1 MSTHSLLDFGENQR
15 PMEAIGRSNSSNS
28 LTGESSSASR
38 VKVNGMFVGG
48 VRGMNQNI
56 IKMERSEHERAK
68 YPDRIN
74 LDRKG
79 LHSVP
84 ILADEP
90 DLRLISLQHNSIKR
104 IQHLD
109 TTFRLVF
116 LDLYHNRLEQ
126 VRTFFF
132 ALGILRRSSLGAVSA
147 TFPKVSKTSNLLF
160 FAFFAIFGLF

>member
-1 MSTHSLLDFGENQR
+1 MAAKSTQSLMDFPESSR

-48 VRGMNQNI
+48 VRGMSGA

-79 LHSVP
+79 LHGGYFLTLFGRTNFVQ
-84 ILADEP
+84 
-90 DLRLISLQHNSIKR
+90 LQGKNC
-104 IQHLD
+104 
-109 TTFRLVF
+109 T
-116 LDLYHNRLEQ
+116 
-126 VRTFFF
+126 
-132 ALGILRRSSLGAVSA
+132 
-147 TFPKVSKTSNLLF
+147 P
-160 FAFFAIFGLF
+160 

>member
-1 MSTHSLLDFGENQR
+1 MAAKSTQSLMDFPESSR

-48 VRGMNQNI
+48 VRGMSGA

-79 LHSVP
+79 LHGGY
-84 ILADEP
+84 
-90 DLRLISLQHNSIKR
+90 
-104 IQHLD
+104 
-109 TTFRLVF
+109 F
-116 LDLYHNRLEQ
+116 
-126 VRTFFF
+126 
-132 ALGILRRSSLGAVSA
+132 
-147 TFPKVSKTSNLLF
+147 
-160 FAFFAIFGLF
+160 

>member
-1 MSTHSLLDFGENQR
+1 MAAKSTQSLMDFPESSR

-48 VRGMNQNI
+48 VRGMSGA

-79 LHSVP
+79 LHGGYSLYLGVLIRCMGAFNNYVDI
-84 ILADEP
+84 ILSLF
-90 DLRLISLQHNSIKR
+90 DLPQRAQ
-104 IQHLD
+104 
-109 TTFRLVF
+109 F
-116 LDLYHNRLEQ
+116 L
-126 VRTFFF
+126 
-132 ALGILRRSSLGAVSA
+132 
-147 TFPKVSKTSNLLF
+147 P
-160 FAFFAIFGLF
+160 

>member
-1 MSTHSLLDFGENQR
+1 MAAKSTQSLLDYSAGDTTR

-48 VRGMNQNI
+48 VRGMSGA

-79 LHSVP
+79 LHGKKEV
-84 ILADEP
+84 A
-90 DLRLISLQHNSIKR
+90 
-104 IQHLD
+104 
-109 TTFRLVF
+109 
-116 LDLYHNRLEQ
+116 
-126 VRTFFF
+126 
-132 ALGILRRSSLGAVSA
+132 
-147 TFPKVSKTSNLLF
+147 
-160 FAFFAIFGLF
+160 

>member
-1 MSTHSLLDFGENQR
+1 MAAKSTQSLLDYGGSDTTR

-48 VRGMNQNI
+48 VRGMSGA

-79 LHSVP
+79 LH
-84 ILADEP
+84 
-90 DLRLISLQHNSIKR
+90 
-104 IQHLD
+104 
-109 TTFRLVF
+109 
-116 LDLYHNRLEQ
+116 
-126 VRTFFF
+126 
-132 ALGILRRSSLGAVSA
+132 G
-147 TFPKVSKTSNLLF
+147 KTSF
-160 FAFFAIFGLF
+160 SC

>member
-1 MSTHSLLDFGENQR
+1 MAAKSTQSLLDFGENSPRGSR

-48 VRGMNQNI
+48 VRGMSGA

-79 LHSVP
+79 LHGKYQDNV
-84 ILADEP
+84 
-90 DLRLISLQHNSIKR
+90 NWIK
-104 IQHLD
+104 L
-109 TTFRLVF
+109 
-116 LDLYHNRLEQ
+116 
-126 VRTFFF
+126 
-132 ALGILRRSSLGAVSA
+132 
-147 TFPKVSKTSNLLF
+147 
-160 FAFFAIFGLF
+160 